1 MNTDLQ
7 DALIAWQGGEL
18 PAGRSDALLER
29 LKTDADFRRE
39 LAEEVWTLSLTKVAQ
54 APDPRWLALHEEIG
68 LMESQFKVMD
78 GGFEDS
84 LMKTVR
90 REPLRFVNA
99 WWRWAATAAA
109 VAVVMLST
117 MLLVRRGDTPITSG
131 ETLAVL
137 VSGSAENASRAV
149 GAGPVKVDRGQARLL
164 FTHGVIVDIEGPAD
178 LQLLSLSRVICRE
191 GKLRTQV
198 PKGAEGFCVETPRGA
213 VTDLGTE
220 LGISV
225 SRQGQTDVAVFE
237 GQAELSVQIPGQEG
251 MRTALLNVNEK
262 AGFQSTTG
270 EIRTIDRSDFLDTIQ
285 PQAPELKLPSDYSQ
299 RILAAKPVHYWRMN
313 RHETSMIP
321 NEIASAPSLLMVGGA
336 SIDADSYGRSSARFL
351 GQAQPGVLHLEK
363 PWQMPSAAH
372 AVEFWFMADTMQ
384 QMSLAALTTTDDMR
398 PHIALVEV
406 NGKRPGEA
414 AGAGIL
420 RYLLRW
426 PPGHRDGMNLFS
438 PKAAALPYQWH
449 HVVAQQNEGRMQI
462 YLDGRAIG
470 PAITDAKPKGGDCIL
485 QLGCLEYRPEQ
496 ALDKLRRPFSGR
508 MAEVAI
514 YDRLMTEKEIAE
526 HAGRR

>member
-18 PAGRSDALLER
+18 PAGRADTLLER
-29 LKTDADFRRE
+29 LRTDVTFRRE
-39 LAEEVWTLSLTKVAQ
+39 VAAEVWTLSLCKVAQ

-68 LMESQFKVMD
+68 LMESQFKGID

-90 REPLRFVNA
+90 REPLRFVSA

-109 VAVVMLST
+109 LAVLVLSAA
-117 MLLVRRGDTPITSG
+117 LLVRRERVSEAFP

-137 VSGSAENASRAV
+137 VPGSAGVPSRAV
-149 GAGPVKVDRGQARLL
+149 AAGPLALEHGQARLL
-164 FTHGVIVDIEGPAD
+164 FTNGVVVDIEGPAD
-178 LQLLSLSRVICRE
+178 LQLLSVSRLICRE
-191 GKLRTQV
+191 GRLRTQV

-225 SRQGQTDVAVFE
+225 SRKGQTDVAVFD

-251 MRTALLNVNEK
+251 MRTALLNVNER

-270 EIRTIDRSDFLDTIQ
+270 EIRTIQDASFINAVQ
-285 PQAPELKLPSDYSQ
+285 PQTPELMLPFDYPQ
-299 RILAAKPVHYWRMN
+299 RILAAKPVHYWRMS
-313 RHETSMIP
+313 RHEASMIP
-321 NEIASAPSLLMVGGA
+321 NEMASAPALLMAGGA
-336 SIDADSYGRSSARFL
+336 SIDADSHGHISARFR
-351 GQAQPGVLHLEK
+351 GQSQPGVLHLEK
-363 PWQMPSAAH
+363 PWLMPSGAY
-372 AVEFWFMADTMQ
+372 AVEFWFMADTLQ
-384 QMSLAALTTTDDMR
+384 QMALAAMTTTDDAR

-406 NGKRPGEA
+406 NGRRPGEA

-426 PPGHRDGMNLFS
+426 PAGHRDGMNLFS

-449 HVVAQQNEGRMQI
+449 HVVAMQDEGRMQI
-462 YLDGRAIG
+462 YLNGRAIG
-470 PAITDAKPKGGDCIL
+470 PAITDAKPQSLDCLL
-485 QLGCLEYRPEQ
+485 QLGCLEYRPGQ
-496 ALDKLRRPFSGR
+496 DLAKLRRPFSGR
-508 MAEVAI
+508 MAEVAV
-514 YDRLMTEKEIAE
+514 YDRLLTEREITE
-526 HAGRR
+526 HALRR